1 MMEDAVL
8 NSPIRSLQLM
18 LRTLSFLDSDYP
30 SLIPDGI
37 FGAATAGAVSTF
49 QQKNGLP
56 ITGIADFETH
66 QAISAAY
73 DSALPRLT
81 PAESPIAWFP
91 ADLSVS
97 PGQSHPHVFLAQGLL
112 AALSSIYPEL
122 PCPALTGRIDE
133 KTEASLRQLS
143 ALSGT
148 DPTGALDSG
157 SYRTLARLYRTS
169 TQRDLAPGCG

>member
-1 MMEDAVL
+1 MTEDAVL
-8 NSPIRSLQLM
+8 NAPIRSLQLM

-56 ITGIADFETH
+56 ITGIADRETH
-66 QAISAAY
+66 AAIVSAY
-73 DSALPRLT
+73 DAALPGL
-81 PAESPIAWFP
+81 SPQEAPIVHFPPELVIA
-91 ADLSVS
+91 
-97 PGQSHPHVFLAQGLL
+97 PGQSHPHVFLAQGML
-112 AALSSIYPEL
+112 AALSSRYPQL
-122 PCPALTGRIDE
+122 PKPALTGRIDE
-133 KTEASLRQLS
+133 KTEAALRQLS
-143 ALSGT
+143 ALSDT
-148 DPTGALDSG
+148 APTGALDSG